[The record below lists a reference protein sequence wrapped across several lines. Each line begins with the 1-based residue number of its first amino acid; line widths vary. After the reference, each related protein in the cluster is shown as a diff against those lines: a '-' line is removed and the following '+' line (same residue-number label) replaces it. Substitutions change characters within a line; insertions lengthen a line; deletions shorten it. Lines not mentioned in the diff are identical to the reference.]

1 METKHDLIDGWQL
14 THENERQFT
23 HTQNDSLGR
32 IDRIYT
38 TQSLFKNCIE
48 WSIENNCG
56 ILDYQIT
63 ITVVPWTSS
72 HILYSLPLHQKGDV
86 SKATC

>member
-1 METKHDLIDGWQL
+1 MEMKYDLIDRWQL

-23 HTQNDSLGR
+23 HTQNNSLGR
-32 IDRIYT
+32 INRIYT

-56 ILDYQIT
+56 ISDHQIT
-63 ITVVPWTSS
+63 TVRIMKQNTP
-72 HILYSLPLHQKGDV
+72 HIGKGLW
-86 SKATC
+86 KLNEETIK